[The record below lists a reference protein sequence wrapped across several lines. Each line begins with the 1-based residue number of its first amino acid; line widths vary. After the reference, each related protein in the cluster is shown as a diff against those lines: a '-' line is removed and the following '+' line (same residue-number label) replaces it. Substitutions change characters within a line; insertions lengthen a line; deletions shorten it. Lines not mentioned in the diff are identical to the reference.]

1 MKLNIYKRCVF
12 FWCMLLLIGP
22 AFAADEAQ
30 YTLVPFMSVSERIAA
45 MDTDHDGI
53 VTVHEVRVFIE
64 SKHVK
69 GYQQKVFDAMEKA
82 AENRS
87 CGSSFSKSLY

>member
-1 MKLNIYKRCVF
+1 MNLNFYKKSVF
-12 FWCMLLLIGP
+12 FWCMLLLIGR
-22 AFAADEAQ
+22 AFAADDAQ
-30 YTLVPFMSVSERIAA
+30 YSLVPFMSVAESIAA

-64 SKHVK
+64 SKHGK
-69 GYQQKVFDAMEKA
+69 GYQQKVFDDMEKS

-87 CGSSFSKSLY
+87 CGSSFTKSLY